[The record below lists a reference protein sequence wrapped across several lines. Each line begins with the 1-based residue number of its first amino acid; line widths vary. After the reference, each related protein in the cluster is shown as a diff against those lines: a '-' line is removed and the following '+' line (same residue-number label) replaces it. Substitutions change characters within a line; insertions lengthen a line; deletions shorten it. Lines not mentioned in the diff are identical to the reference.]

1 MLPRIAIQFAKSR
14 AGKGRREVGATAVDH
29 SFVKE
34 LREKAGGRDS
44 SCRDG
49 ETGSTKGDVL
59 CVFACS

>member
-1 MLPRIAIQFAKSR
+1 MQKAEQ
-14 AGKGRREVGATAVDH
+14 GRGGGEVGATAVDH